1 MLRDTLQSEG
11 RQGQRV
17 TWIGLWVNLGLAAG
31 KFLAGVFGHSSAMVA
46 DAAHSLSDLVSD
58 GVVLVGLK
66 IGRRAPDQSHPF
78 GHGRIETLSA
88 QVVALLLMAI
98 ALYLGWEAAERLL
111 TGSAQHP
118 TWLALAAA
126 AVSIAVK
133 EGLYRYTVAVGRR
146 IKSPAVEANAWHHR
160 SDALSSV
167 AVLAGV
173 AGSMIHPA
181 WHSLDSWAALVVAVL
196 VAKVGGQIFWGSLK
210 EMTDTAPGPEVVR
223 SIQACALGVP
233 GVLEVHD
240 LKVRSM
246 GGRYQ
251 MQLHVVVDPNLSVVE
266 GHDIAKEVEHCVL
279 GDIKDAAEV
288 VVHVD
293 PAPFQPDLPLD

>member
-1 MLRDTLQSEG
+1 LHDTLQSQG

-17 TWIGLWVNLGLAAG
+17 TWVGLWANLGLAAG

-58 GVVLVGLK
+58 AVVLVGLK
-66 IGRRAPDQSHPF
+66 LGRRAPDQSHPF

-118 TWLALAAA
+118 NWLALAAA

-146 IKSPAVEANAWHHR
+146 INSPAVEANAWHHR

-173 AGSMIHPA
+173 AGALIHPA

-196 VAKVGGQIFWGSLK
+196 VAKVGGQIFWGALK
-210 EMTDTAPGPEVVR
+210 EMTDTAPGPEVVH

-233 GVLEVHD
+233 GVRQVHD

-251 MQLHVVVDPNLSVVE
+251 MQLHVVVDPDLSVVE
-266 GHDIAKEVEHCVL
+266 GHDIAEEVERCVL
-279 GDIKDAAEV
+279 GDIKGAAEV

-293 PAPFQPDLPLD
+293 PAPFQAKLPLP